1 MGIISRC
8 STYTDLSKGN
18 VMLDNESESPLGG
31 QVVNGEQSSQPDTTM
46 AMVIY
51 ALYLASFILGF
62 TSIIG
67 VVIAY
72 VYKGKGPVWLDEHYR
87 YQIRTFWIGMVYGL
101 VCLLLSA
108 ILIGFLLML
117 PLAVWLIIRCVKGF
131 KGLQEKR
138 APSNVDTW
146 LI

>member
-1 MGIISRC
+1 MR
-8 STYTDLSKGN
+8 
-18 VMLDNESESPLGG
+18 DNESDSPLEGN
-31 QVVNGEQSSQPDTTM
+31 VASEEQSLQPDTTM

-72 VYKGKGPVWLDEHYR
+72 VYKGKGPAWLEEHYR
-87 YQIRTFWIGMVYGL
+87 YQIRTFWMGLVYG
-101 VCLLLSA
+101 VVFSLLTL
-108 ILIGFLLML
+108 ILIGFPLLL
-117 PLAVWLIIRCVKGF
+117 ALAVWLIIRCVKGF

-138 APSNVDTW
+138 APSNVDSW
-146 LI
+146 LF

>member
-1 MGIISRC
+1 
-8 STYTDLSKGN
+8 
-18 VMLDNESESPLGG
+18 MLDNERESPLDG
-31 QVVNGEQSSQPDTTM
+31 QVVNGEQNSQPDTTM

-87 YQIRTFWIGMVYGL
+87 YQIRTFWIGLVYGIIFSIL
-101 VCLLLSA
+101 LFAVIGFPLLLA
-108 ILIGFLLML
+108 
-117 PLAVWLIIRCVKGF
+117 LAVWFIIRCVKGF

>member
-1 MGIISRC
+1 
-8 STYTDLSKGN
+8 
-18 VMLDNESESPLGG
+18 MLDNETDSPLKGN
-31 QVVNGEQSSQPDTTM
+31 VVREEQQTQPDTTM

-51 ALYLASFILGF
+51 ALYLASFLLGV

-72 VYKGKGPVWLDEHYR
+72 VYKGKGPTWLDEHYR
-87 YQIRTFWIGMVYGL
+87 YQIRTFWIGLVYGIIFSIL
-101 VCLLLSA
+101 LFAVIGFPLLLA
-108 ILIGFLLML
+108 
-117 PLAVWLIIRCVKGF
+117 LAVWFIIRCVKGF

>member
-1 MGIISRC
+1 
-8 STYTDLSKGN
+8 
-18 VMLDNESESPLGG
+18 MLDNESESPLGG

>member
-1 MGIISRC
+1 
-8 STYTDLSKGN
+8 
-18 VMLDNESESPLGG
+18 MLDNESESPLDG
-31 QVVNGEQSSQPDTTM
+31 QVVSEEQSSQPDTTM

-72 VYKGKGPVWLDEHYR
+72 VYKGKGPTWLDEHYR
-87 YQIRTFWIGMVYGL
+87 YQIRTFWIGLVYGIIFSIL
-101 VCLLLSA
+101 LFAVIGFPLLLA
-108 ILIGFLLML
+108 
-117 PLAVWLIIRCVKGF
+117 LAVWFIIRCVKGF

>member
-1 MGIISRC
+1 MR
-8 STYTDLSKGN
+8 
-18 VMLDNESESPLGG
+18 DNANDAPIEGEIVSE
-31 QVVNGEQSSQPDTTM
+31 EQQHQPDTTM

-72 VYKGKGPVWLDEHYR
+72 VYKGKGPAWLDEHYR
-87 YQIRTFWIGMVYGL
+87 YQIRTFWIGLVYGFVFSIL
-101 VCLLLSA
+101 A
-108 ILIGFLLML
+108 FILIGFPLLL
-117 PLAVWLIIRCVKGF
+117 ALAVWFIVRCVKGF

-138 APSNVDTW
+138 APANVDSW
-146 LI
+146 LF

>member
-1 MGIISRC
+1 
-8 STYTDLSKGN
+8 
-18 VMLDNESESPLGG
+18 MLDKESESPLDG
-31 QVVNGEQSSQPDTTM
+31 QVVNREQSSQPDTTM

-87 YQIRTFWIGMVYGL
+87 YQIRTFWIGLVYGL
-101 VCLLLSA
+101 LCLLLTPV
-108 ILIGFLLML
+108 LLGFLLML

>member
-1 MGIISRC
+1 
-8 STYTDLSKGN
+8 
-18 VMLDNESESPLGG
+18 MLDNESDSPLEGK
-31 QVVNGEQSSQPDTTM
+31 VVSEEQHPQPDTTM

-72 VYKGKGPVWLDEHYR
+72 VYKGKGPAWLDEHYR
-87 YQIRTFWIGMVYGL
+87 YQIRTFWIGLVYG
-101 VCLLLSA
+101 VIFSLLTL
-108 ILIGFLLML
+108 ILIGFPLLL
-117 PLAVWLIIRCVKGF
+117 ALAVWLIIRCVKGF

-138 APSNVDTW
+138 APSNVDSW
-146 LI
+146 LF